1 MHAEFLCFSHP
12 LAVLV
17 PDLDD
22 PLRGAGDEDVGDE
35 GVPLDVVHRGVVG
48 LVGVQVAGAVL
59 GGAQVYHAWEDRK
72 MSRGTLERR
81 IINLHQFQPG
91 MCCHHLA

>member
-1 MHAEFLCFSHP
+1 MFELDCHS

-22 PLRGAGDEDVGDE
+22 PLRGAGDEDVGYE

-48 LVGVQVAGAVL
+48 LVGVEVAGAVL
-59 GGAQVYHAWEDRK
+59 RGAQVHHAWKGEN
-72 MSRGTLERR
+72 G
-81 IINLHQFQPG
+81 
-91 MCCHHLA
+91 

>member
-1 MHAEFLCFSHP
+1 MFELDCHS

-22 PLRGAGDEDVGDE
+22 PLRGAGDEDVGDK

-48 LVGVQVAGAVL
+48 LVGVEISGAVL
-59 GGAQVYHAWEDRK
+59 SSAQV
-72 MSRGTLERR
+72 
-81 IINLHQFQPG
+81 
-91 MCCHHLA
+91 HHTFTSISQ